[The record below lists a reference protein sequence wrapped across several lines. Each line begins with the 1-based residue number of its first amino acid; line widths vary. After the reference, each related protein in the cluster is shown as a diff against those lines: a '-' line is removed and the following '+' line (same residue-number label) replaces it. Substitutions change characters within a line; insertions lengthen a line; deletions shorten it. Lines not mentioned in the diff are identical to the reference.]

1 LAGDQT
7 LQETPVTPTSPR
19 APRTENAERFPEE
32 VATEHRPV
40 WSKKGVISITVFGV
54 ACIFLSNGLYLLGKA
69 VPLLSGFTA
78 HDSSGRK
85 VNIFMVAKLPVALV

>member
-1 LAGDQT
+1 
-7 LQETPVTPTSPR
+7 
-19 APRTENAERFPEE
+19 
-32 VATEHRPV
+32 
-40 WSKKGVISITVFGV
+40 VFGV
-54 ACIFLSNGLYLLGKA
+54 ACIFLSNGLYLLGKV